1 VNIELNKWYRVLAP
15 RPVVIITTIDESG
28 NINAAPYSFVMPV
41 SGNPPLVAIGSH
53 PERHTLSN
61 IRKTLEFVLNIP
73 VKDLLEK
80 VLICGKKFPPE
91 TSELEMA
98 ELTAIKAKSV
108 KPPRIEECFAYL
120 ECKFEC
126 EYACGDH
133 ILLIGRIIESEVKDE
148 VLDNEKID
156 IIRTEPLM
164 HISGKSFTIPKE
176 ELIGE

>member
-1 VNIELNKWYRVLAP
+1 MQLELKKWYRVLAP
-15 RPVVIITTIDESG
+15 RPVVLITTIDESG
-28 NINAAPYSFVMPV
+28 HINAAPYSFVMPV
-41 SGNPPLVAIGSH
+41 SGNPPLVAISSH

-73 VKDLLEK
+73 VVDLLEK

-91 TSELEMA
+91 TNELEMA
-98 ELTAIKAKSV
+98 GLTSIKSKIV
-108 KPPRIEECFAYL
+108 KPPRVEECLAYL
-120 ECKFEC
+120 ECRFEC

-133 ILLIGRIIESEVKDE
+133 ILLIGKIMESEVNDRI
-148 VLDNEKID
+148 LDNGNINLIKA
-156 IIRTEPLM
+156 EPLL